1 VTSGGR
7 LPVVLLWHM
16 HQPQYRDALNG
27 EYVLPWTYLH
37 AIKDYVDMAAHLEA
51 QPNARAVVNF
61 TPVLIEQLNELA
73 HKIQAHVK
81 QGAPLPDAV
90 LRLLGPDPVPSAPA
104 ERLELLK
111 ACLRAQRKHLI
122 ERYGPFLELATIAET
137 LTTLERIPYA
147 SDQLIHDLAVWYHLA
162 WVGETVRRSD
172 ARVAAL
178 TAQGRMFTAA
188 QRRELL
194 ALIGELVADVVPR
207 YRRLGESGRV
217 ELSVTPYGH
226 PIVPLLLDFQTAR
239 EAIPGMDLP
248 RHPSYPGGEA
258 RAVWHIE
265 EGLRVF
271 TEAFGSKPV
280 GCWPSEGAVS
290 NAAIELLEK
299 AGFKWIATS
308 ANVLT
313 NSLRAAGAAN
323 LEDPSSYNRPYCL
336 PGGKLSCF
344 FRDDTLSDRIGFNYS
359 TWHGDDAAQNF
370 AQELTNLAR
379 NYNGEKSG
387 HAILIA
393 LDGENAWEYYPFN
406 GYYFLKALYSVL
418 ADHPQLEL
426 MTLAEVVER
435 GLEPVPLQKVVTG
448 SWVHGTLATWMG
460 DPAKNAAWDLLCEA
474 KLAFDRVM
482 REGKFD
488 PAQRSAIE
496 HQLALCES
504 SDWFWWFG
512 DYNPAE
518 AVSQFDRLYRRQ
530 LVNLYRLLG
539 LPTPASLDQPI
550 SIGRGAPESG
560 GVMRRASAS

>member
-1 VTSGGR
+1 MSPATR

-16 HQPQYRDALNG
+16 HQPQYRDALSG

-37 AIKDYVDMAAHLEA
+37 AIKDYIDMAAHLES

-61 TPVLIEQLNELA
+61 TPVLIEQIRELA
-73 HKIQAHVK
+73 QKIQAHVK
-81 QGAPLPDAV
+81 EGAHLPDAV
-90 LRLLGPDPVPSAPA
+90 LRLLGPDPIPSAPQ
-104 ERLELLK
+104 ERLDLLK

-137 LTTLERIPYA
+137 LATIERIPYA

-162 WVGETVRRSD
+162 WIGETVRRSD

-178 TAQGRMFTAA
+178 TAQGRGFNAQ
-188 QRRELL
+188 QRRDLL

-226 PIVPLLLDFQTAR
+226 PIIPLLLDFQSAR
-239 EAIPGMDLP
+239 EAVPGMELP
-248 RHPSYPGGEA
+248 RHAGYPGGAE
-258 RAVWHIE
+258 RAVWHVN

-271 TEAFGSKPV
+271 TEAFGSHPV
-280 GCWPSEGAVS
+280 GCWPSEGAISVGT
-290 NAAIELLEK
+290 IELLEK

-308 ANVLT
+308 ASVLGT
-313 NSLRAAGAAN
+313 SLRVAGAKDHD
-323 LEDPSSYNRPYCL
+323 DPRVYNRPYAL
-336 PGGKLSCF
+336 PGGKLQCY

-370 AQELTNLAR
+370 AQELSQVAR
-379 NYNGEKSG
+379 NYNGESG
-387 HAILIA
+387 HAVLIA

-406 GYYFLKALYSVL
+406 GYYFLRALYAAL
-418 ADHPQLEL
+418 ADHPLLEL
-426 MTLAEVVER
+426 VTLSDCVDR
-435 GLEPVPLQKVVTG
+435 GLQPLPLQKVVTG

-482 REGKFD
+482 RDNAFD
-488 PAQRSAIE
+488 EEQKSAIE

-512 DYNPAE
+512 DYNPAD

-539 LPTPASLDQPI
+539 LPTPASLEHPI
-550 SIGRGAPESG
+550 SIGRGTPEAG

>member
-1 VTSGGR
+1 MTQTQR

-16 HQPQYRDALNG
+16 HQPQYRDALTG

-37 AIKDYVDMAAHLEA
+37 AIKDYIDMAAHLES

-61 TPVLIEQLNELA
+61 TPVLIEQLQELA
-73 HKIQAHVK
+73 HKIQGHLES
-81 QGAPLPDAV
+81 GSSLPDAV
-90 LRLLGPDPVPSAPA
+90 LRLLGPDPVPTTPA
-104 ERLELLK
+104 ERLDLLK

-137 LTTLERIPYA
+137 LATVERIPYA
-147 SDQLIHDLAVWYHLA
+147 SDQLIYDLAVWYHLA
-162 WVGETVRRSD
+162 WIGETVRRSD

-178 TAQGRMFTAA
+178 TAQGRGFTAQ
-188 QRRELL
+188 QRRDLL
-194 ALIGELVADVVPR
+194 TLIGDLVADVVPR
-207 YRRLGESGRV
+207 FRRLGESGRV

-226 PIVPLLLDFQTAR
+226 PIIPLLLDFQSAR
-239 EAIPGMDLP
+239 EAVPGMELP
-248 RHPSYPGGEA
+248 RHAGYPGGAE
-258 RAVWHIE
+258 RAAWHIA

-271 TEAFGSKPV
+271 TAAFGSKPV
-280 GCWPSEGAVS
+280 GCWPSEGAISVGT
-290 NAAIELLEK
+290 LEMLDK

-308 ANVLT
+308 ANVLGT
-313 NSLRAAGAAN
+313 SLRVAGAAN
-323 LEDPSSYNRPYCL
+323 HDDTRAYNRAYSL
-336 PGGKLSCF
+336 PGSKLRCF

-370 AQELTNLAR
+370 AQELSQLAR
-379 NYNGEKSG
+379 NYSGESG
-387 HAILIA
+387 HAVLIA

-406 GYYFLKALYSVL
+406 GYYFLRALYSVL
-418 ADHPQLEL
+418 ADHPMLEL
-426 MTLAEVVER
+426 VTLSDCVQR
-435 GLEPVPLQKVVTG
+435 GLETVPLQKVVTG

-474 KLAFDRVM
+474 KLVFDRVM
-482 REGKFD
+482 RENTFD
-488 PAQRSAIE
+488 RAQKAAIE

-539 LPTPASLDQPI
+539 VAVPANLDQPI
-550 SIGRGAPESG
+550 SIGRGAPEAG